1 MRELNATGNY
11 ISCYV
16 SVERCQGVANPGQSM
31 PAICSAIREYS
42 NIFNLSVPAVDRQTD
57 PNSMLSAIL
66 INWAEIVAPKPLVV
80 LFDEVD
86 VLEGDSLI
94 SFLRQLRG
102 GFATR
107 GIGKFPISVAL
118 VGMRD
123 LKDYITQAKNGIP
136 VNPGSPFNIKED
148 SAVLSNFTEKNIAE
162 LFAQRTAETAIHN
175 GDSGQQIT
183 QEALDYVWQQSCGQ
197 PWIVNNLF
205 MRATLQ
211 VIEDGKYDTVTV
223 EHIKEARKIMITARE
238 THLDSLSKR
247 LYDDRVKHVIE
258 PILTGEISE
267 ILGRDDDDVQ
277 YVMDMGL
284 VKWSH
289 EEGLI
294 IANPIYEE
302 ILLRVLNSRYH
313 DSTPAPSNFKWQDSK
328 GCLDMDSL
336 LKEFQK
342 FWRRHADMWEEK
354 SDYTEAFPHLLLLG
368 FLQRII
374 NGGGYIDREVA
385 AGRGRMDLFVKYK
398 EQKFIIEIKLWRSN
412 DSYSTVL
419 DEGKE
424 QTSRYRS
431 LVSPD
436 SPAYLVIFD
445 RRKPDDKAPWDD
457 RLTWQETD
465 GITVVGV

>member
-16 SVERCQGVANPGQSM
+16 SVERCQGVTNPEQSM

-42 NIFNLSVPAVDRQTD
+42 DIFKIPVPFADKQTD
-57 PNSMLSAIL
+57 PNSILSAIL
-66 INWAEIVAPKPLVV
+66 IDWAKIVAPKPLVV

-107 GIGKFPISVAL
+107 SIGTFPVSVAL

-123 LKDYITQAKNGIP
+123 LKDYITQSKNGIP
-136 VNPGSPFNIKED
+136 VNSGSPFNIKED
-148 SAVLSNFTEKNIAE
+148 SAVLSNFTKENIAE
-162 LFAQRTAETAIHN
+162 LFTQRTTETAIYN
-175 GDSGQQIT
+175 GGSGQQIT

-205 MRATLQ
+205 KRATLH
-211 VIEDGKYDTVTV
+211 ILGENYSTVTI
-223 EHIKEARKIMITARE
+223 EHRKEAREIMIKARE
-238 THLDSLSKR
+238 THLDSLAKR
-247 LYDDRVKHVIE
+247 LYDDKIKRIIE
-258 PILTGEISE
+258 PILTGETSVIF
-267 ILGRDDDDVQ
+267 GRDDEDVQ

-284 VKWSH
+284 VKWSND
-289 EEGLI
+289 EGLV
-294 IANPIYEE
+294 IANPVYEE

-313 DSTPAPSNFKWQDSK
+313 DSIPAPSNFKWQDAT
-328 GCLDMDSL
+328 GCLNMDSL

-342 FWRRHADMWEEK
+342 FWRRHADIWEEK

-368 FLQRII
+368 FLQRIT
-374 NGGGYIDREVA
+374 NGGGQIEREVA

-398 EQKFIIEIKLWRSN
+398 EQTFIIEIKLWRSN
-412 DSYSTVL
+412 DSYRTVL
-419 DEGKE
+419 EEGAE
-424 QTSRYRS
+424 QTNCYRS
-431 LVSPD
+431 FVSPD
-436 SPAYLVIFD
+436 SPAYLIIFD
-445 RRKPDDKAPWDD
+445 RRKAEDKAAWDD

-465 GITVVGV
+465 GITVVGG

>member
-1 MRELNATGNY
+1 M
-11 ISCYV
+11 
-16 SVERCQGVANPGQSM
+16 
-31 PAICSAIREYS
+31 
-42 NIFNLSVPAVDRQTD
+42 
-57 PNSMLSAIL
+57 
-66 INWAEIVAPKPLVV
+66 
-80 LFDEVD
+80 
-86 VLEGDSLI
+86 
-94 SFLRQLRG
+94 
-102 GFATR
+102 
-107 GIGKFPISVAL
+107 
-118 VGMRD
+118 
-123 LKDYITQAKNGIP
+123 
-136 VNPGSPFNIKED
+136 
-148 SAVLSNFTEKNIAE
+148 
-162 LFAQRTAETAIHN
+162 
-175 GDSGQQIT
+175 
-183 QEALDYVWQQSCGQ
+183 
-197 PWIVNNLF
+197 
-205 MRATLQ
+205 
-211 VIEDGKYDTVTV
+211 YDN
-223 EHIKEARKIMITARE
+223 
-238 THLDSLSKR
+238 
-247 LYDDRVKHVIE
+247 RVKHVIE
-258 PILTGEISE
+258 PILTGETSE

-313 DSTPAPSNFKWQDSK
+313 DSTPAPSNFKWQDSN

-424 QTSRYRS
+424 QTSCYRS

-465 GITVVGV
+465 CIIVVGV